1 MARYPDFYAAKR
13 QDVPDYA
20 RAAYL
25 QATANSDKDEQNRQ
39 RYNDRNEGLGN
50 LYQGVSDSMGE
61 GKSPISEALRLGK
74 AGLNKMRGT
83 EQPMSSPGR
92 TEMAGMQGPA
102 PSSSPGRSA
111 IADMLRSQPAPP
123 PVRPSAPPQGSSS
136 PGRSA
141 MAQGN
146 GLNLQKAMQNPTPVP
161 IPPKQMG
168 NPSMSGRG
176 GPPQASLPPVGSTNG
191 MESVSNTVTPA
202 SGPGLNAGSGALS
215 ALSTVANVATAPTQK
230 DQIKAGVGGV
240 GMTGLSTA
248 GPALAAAGP
257 VGWAGLAGLA
267 AMSLYGMLG

>member
-1 MARYPDFYAAKR
+1 MALYPDFYAAKR
-13 QDVPDYA
+13 AEVPNMAYA
-20 RAAYL
+20 AAL
-25 QATANSDKDEQNRQ
+25 QADANSTKDAENRQ
-39 RYNDRNEGLGN
+39 RYNDRNEGYGN

-74 AGLNKMRGT
+74 AGINKMRGVN
-83 EQPMSSPGR
+83 QPTSSPGR

-111 IADMLRSQPAPP
+111 IADQLRSQPAPAP
-123 PVRPSAPPQGSSS
+123 AQPSPPPQGSSS

-161 IPPKQMG
+161 LPPKQLG

-176 GPPQASLPPVGSTNG
+176 GPPMASTG
-191 MESVSNTVTPA
+191 
-202 SGPGLNAGSGALS
+202 GPGLNAGSGALS
-215 ALSTVANVATAPTQK
+215 AAMGAANVMQQPTK
-230 DQIKAGVGGV
+230 GGKAKAGVGAV
-240 GMTGLSTA
+240 GSTGLATA